1 MCISMLVLMQ
11 TDGILMYI
19 MIRENKESNRDLSGN
34 IRKWWRRLPARRIA
48 LGP

>member
-1 MCISMLVLMQ
+1 MCISMLVFMQ

-34 IRKWWRRLPARRIA
+34 IRKW
-48 LGP
+48 